1 MLLDAWK
8 ELDFDLQLYLLICNH
23 CSYIACGITIGISKV
38 FHVLNGL
45 RRIISVSV
53 LIGFA
58 KCGPIGNVHLRPI
71 GFKPLEPFPLSILM
85 SGIATPP

>member
-53 LIGFA
+53 L
-58 KCGPIGNVHLRPI
+58 NWLRQVRSNPSALFI
-71 GFKPLEPFPLSILM
+71 SAL
-85 SGIATPP
+85 